1 MNMNNTRY
9 SFIPIKIDQQLVGA
23 LAVLSGGFLKPSP
36 GDFMDKEILRFENS
50 PELKSLLKGSTL
62 KPQGAYTF
70 VEEHL
75 DNPWL
80 RVLVWGVEN
89 VSLYSRHGFNNGLE
103 YEEFVRNDNNL
114 IIIRGGF
121 ETPNPKSYMDA
132 IVMELVQ
139 NRGYNQFIEATLTN
153 PYYRILLFNINELEE
168 KVF

>member
-1 MNMNNTRY
+1 MNNTRY
-9 SFIPIKIDQQLVGA
+9 SFIPIKKNQQLVGA

-36 GDFMDKEILRFENS
+36 GDFMDNEILRFVNS
-50 PELKSLLKGSTL
+50 SELKSLLKGSKL
-62 KPQGAYTF
+62 KSKSAYTF

-89 VSLYSRHGFNNGLE
+89 VNLFSRHVFNNGLK
-103 YEEFVRNDNNL
+103 YEEFVRNDDNL

-121 ETPNPKSYMDA
+121 DAPNPKRYMDA

-168 KVF
+168 IVF

>member
-1 MNMNNTRY
+1 MYKTRY
-9 SFIPIKIDQQLVGA
+9 SFIPIKTDQQLVGA

-36 GDFMDKEILRFENS
+36 GVFMDNEILRFVKS
-50 PELKSLLKGSTL
+50 PQLKSRLRGSKL

-80 RVLVWGVEN
+80 RVLVWGNEHED
-89 VSLYSRHGFNNGLE
+89 LFSRLVLNNELE
-103 YEEFVRNDNNL
+103 CEQFVGNDNNL

-121 ETPNPKSYMDA
+121 DASNPKTYMDA
-132 IVMELVQ
+132 IVMEVVQ

-168 KVF
+168 KEF